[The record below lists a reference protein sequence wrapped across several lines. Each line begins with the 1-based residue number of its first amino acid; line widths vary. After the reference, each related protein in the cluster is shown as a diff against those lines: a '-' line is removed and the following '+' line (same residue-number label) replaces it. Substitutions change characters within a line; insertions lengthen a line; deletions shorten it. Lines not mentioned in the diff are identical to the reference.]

1 MNLKDMHDSLQ
12 QIWDA
17 ASIMELPGDPDD
29 PDSPASLIRNATY
42 HLGVA
47 VDAIGAA
54 LQEIEKG

>member
-29 PDSPASLIRNATY
+29 PDSIASLINNATY
-42 HLGVA
+42 HIGVA
-47 VDAIGAA
+47 IDAIGAA
-54 LQEIEKG
+54 VQETEKG